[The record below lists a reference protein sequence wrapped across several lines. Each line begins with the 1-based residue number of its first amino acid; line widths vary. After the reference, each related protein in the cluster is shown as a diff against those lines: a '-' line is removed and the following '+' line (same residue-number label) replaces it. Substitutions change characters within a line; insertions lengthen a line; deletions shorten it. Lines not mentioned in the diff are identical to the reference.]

1 VGDSDRRS
9 LILLCERALAGE
21 IGLGEL
27 SQAWPL
33 PVENGALVPLRE
45 VLEDGIVH
53 TPVDRSRAGV
63 DLEALEQM
71 PEFSDIEPYLR
82 LLKEP
87 HV

>member
-1 VGDSDRRS
+1 VR
-9 LILLCERALAGE
+9 ERALAGE
-21 IGLGEL
+21 MGFEEL

-45 VLEDGIVH
+45 ALEDGIGH

-63 DLEALEQM
+63 DLEAWDQM
-71 PEFSDIEPYLR
+71 PEFSDIEFYLR
-82 LLKEP
+82 RLKEP